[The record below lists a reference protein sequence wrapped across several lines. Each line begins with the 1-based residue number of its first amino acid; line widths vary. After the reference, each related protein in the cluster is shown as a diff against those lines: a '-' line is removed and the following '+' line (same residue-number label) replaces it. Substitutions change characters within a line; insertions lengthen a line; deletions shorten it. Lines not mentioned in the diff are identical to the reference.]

1 MLPMLEDKV
10 EEGTSQA
17 EFQEMLQEKI
27 RMAIRIT
34 MITVLE
40 EEIEA
45 YIQAAPYERTD
56 QRRDERN
63 GHYSRNLGTSMGLI
77 EDLPVPRARKGFR
90 TKLFKRY
97 KRRQSEL
104 DEAIGE
110 MFVKGVSTR
119 QVGQVVKSLTGDR
132 PSASTVSRVFQT
144 LEGEFEQWKK
154 RELSD
159 RYVYIFA
166 DGTYFSVIYD
176 NEGCKMPVLALIG
189 VDMAGKKDVLAFSVG
204 ERENQ
209 DAWEELLDDLKRR
222 GVKQVDLWIS
232 DGNLATINAIEK
244 KFPAS
249 KRQRCIRHKMENV
262 LGYIPQKK
270 QDEIKPELR
279 AIFYQKNREKADQ
292 TVAAFCEKYR
302 ADYPSAVDCLNR
314 DLEAC
319 LTFYSFPGKHWRNI
333 RTNNTIERLFQEV
346 KKRSKKMAAAF
357 RNEDSCLLLFYAVTR
372 SIKFQSIP
380 MPEGFPAPYKA
391 HNS

>member
-1 MLPMLEDKV
+1 MLPKPEDKV
-10 EEGTSQA
+10 EEGISQA

-27 RMAIRIT
+27 RMAIRVT

-45 YIQAAPYERTD
+45 YLQAGLYQRTS

-63 GHYSRNLGTSMGLI
+63 GHYTRNLGTSMGQI
-77 EDLPVPRARKGFR
+77 EGLPVPRARQGYR

-119 QVGQVVKSLTGDR
+119 QVGQVVKSLTGDQ
-132 PSASTVSRVFQT
+132 PSPSTVSRVFQT

-154 RELSD
+154 RELEE

-176 NEGCKMPVLALIG
+176 HEGCKMPILALIG
-189 VDMAGKKDVLAFSVG
+189 VDMSGKKDVLAFSVG

-209 DAWEELLDDLKRR
+209 DAWEELLDNLKLR

-249 KRQRCIRHKMENV
+249 QRQRCIRHKMENV

-292 TVAAFCEKYR
+292 TIAAFCEKYR
-302 ADYPSAVDCLNR
+302 ADYPSAVECLNR

-319 LTFYSFPGKHWRNI
+319 LTFYSFPRKHWRNI

-380 MPEGFPAPYKA
+380 IPEGFSASGKA

>member
-1 MLPMLEDKV
+1 MLPKPEDKV
-10 EEGTSQA
+10 EEGISQA
-17 EFQEMLQEKI
+17 EFQAMLQEKI
-27 RMAIRIT
+27 RMAIRVT

-45 YIQAAPYERTD
+45 YLQAARYQRTD
-56 QRRDERN
+56 DRRDERN
-63 GHYSRNLGTSMGLI
+63 GYYTRNLGTSMGLI
-77 EDLPVPRARKGFR
+77 ENLPVPRARKGFH

-119 QVGQVVKSLTGDR
+119 QVGQVVKSLTGDQ

-144 LEGEFEQWKK
+144 LEGEFEQWKQRK
-154 RELSD
+154 LDE

-176 NEGCKMPVLALIG
+176 HEGCKMPILALIG
-189 VDMAGKKDVLAFSVG
+189 VDMAGKKNVLAFSVG

-209 DAWEELLDDLKRR
+209 DAWEELLDNLKLR
-222 GVKQVDLWIS
+222 GVRQVDLWIS

-244 KFPAS
+244 KFPTS

-292 TVAAFCEKYR
+292 TVVAFCEKYR
-302 ADYPSAVDCLNR
+302 ADYPSAVECLNR

-319 LTFYSFPGKHWRNI
+319 LTFYSFPRKHWRNI

-380 MPEGFPAPYKA
+380 IPEGFSAPGKA